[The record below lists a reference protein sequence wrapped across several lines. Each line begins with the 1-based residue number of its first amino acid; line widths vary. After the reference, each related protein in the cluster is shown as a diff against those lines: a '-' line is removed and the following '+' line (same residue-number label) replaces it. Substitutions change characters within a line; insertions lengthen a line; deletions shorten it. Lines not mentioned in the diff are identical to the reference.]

1 MKNLL
6 HIRLTESS
14 TPEAQAIIA
23 AQKKD
28 PAVSVEIMQLTSE
41 NAPAVLE
48 KIFATES
55 ICVWPA
61 PRQTA

>member
-1 MKNLL
+1 MKKLL
-6 HIRLTESS
+6 HICLTDSP

-28 PAVSVEIMQLTSE
+28 VTVSVEVVSLTIE

-48 KIFATES
+48 KIFVAES

-61 PRQTA
+61 STPSA